1 MNPGVWQRG
10 MRTETDGKA
19 GRIWG
24 VLAPVKTDSTLYRRW
39 AGSTVGETRPVLVR
53 FFGRANGLE
62 DGVSRV
68 YRRGKRYLVLESR
81 PVTVT
86 GKAVMTDAVLREE

>member
-10 MRTETDGKA
+10 MRAETDGKA

-39 AGSTVGETRPVLVR
+39 AGSTVGEKRPVLVR
-53 FFGRANGLE
+53 FFGRADGLE

-68 YRRGKRYLVLESR
+68 FCRGKSYLVLESR
-81 PVTVT
+81 PVTVN

>member
-10 MRTETDGKA
+10 MRTETDGKK
-19 GRIWG
+19 GCIWG
-24 VLAPVKTDSTLYRRW
+24 ILAPVKTDSPLYRRW
-39 AGSTVGETRPVLVR
+39 AGSRVGEKRPVLVR
-53 FFGRANGLE
+53 FFGRAGALE

-68 YRRGKRYLVLESR
+68 FCRGKHYLVLESR
-81 PVTVT
+81 PVSVN